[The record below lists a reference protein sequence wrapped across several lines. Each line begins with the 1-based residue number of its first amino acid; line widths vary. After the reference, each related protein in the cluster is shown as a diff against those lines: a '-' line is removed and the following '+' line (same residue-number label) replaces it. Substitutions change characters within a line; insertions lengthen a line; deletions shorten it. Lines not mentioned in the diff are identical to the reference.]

1 MAKKHKKRVY
11 SKPKKLKHIT
21 RITPLMD
28 FINSFSNSKCPQCQS
43 IIAGHFNR
51 NYCGKCEMSHSV

>member
-11 SKPKKLKHIT
+11 SNPKKIKH
-21 RITPLMD
+21 RNQITPLMG
-28 FINSFSNSKCPQCQS
+28 FINSFSNPKCPQCQS